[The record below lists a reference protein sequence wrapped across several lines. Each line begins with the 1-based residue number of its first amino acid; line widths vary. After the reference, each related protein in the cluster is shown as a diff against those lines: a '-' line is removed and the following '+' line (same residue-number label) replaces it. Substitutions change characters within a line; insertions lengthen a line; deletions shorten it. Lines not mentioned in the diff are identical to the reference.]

1 MLTPGHVNRKNLL
14 KEMNIKNF
22 NYMTVDDVIT
32 LANRMPNMD
41 RELARQVISEFPDFV
56 QDSKML
62 VSSMKENVD
71 LAFSA
76 NRESMMAVYDSCNR
90 TLDYCFKRLESN
102 DITEEERN
110 KLMEMVLDVN
120 EMMRLKDTENKEFIS
135 DIIGKGLSVLGAVA
149 VGVVTILGAASQ
161 IKGHDISNEDE
172 QKYDYEE

>member
-56 QDSKML
+56 QYSKML

-110 KLMEMVLDVN
+110 KLMI
-120 EMMRLKDTENKEFIS
+120 TS
-135 DIIGKGLSVLGAVA
+135 
-149 VGVVTILGAASQ
+149 
-161 IKGHDISNEDE
+161 
-172 QKYDYEE
+172 Y